1 MSTSIARRNRRRGR
15 RRAAGVLVAA
25 AATTALAIGGT
36 NSAAQAALVPTVPGA
51 SAGCDAGDAEVRGGT
66 FLLSEVLADCTGSS
80 PSIVAQI
87 ADGLI
92 GVFAPDLPVRLSTF
106 NGANAT
112 TALPGVGP
120 SAYATIE
127 GTGYASALV
136 ALGGYAT
143 ANAQNHVSGAIAI
156 AGLGGISNADANLLG
171 LALALTAGPGT
182 ANATALPGGIVIV
195 DVLGDLIPIGGTVT
209 AEATALGGIAS
220 ALWNP
225 IDGGQAICTAVYATA
240 SVSRGGNNID
250 SCTSV
255 LFIFQKYQH
264 GDGPEVYAI
273 KNPFSVVL
281 VSPLSDSLAGSI
293 AAIAEALGIPEDVAA
308 LLAGQFIP
316 KFDQDLI
323 RVSFGPDGP
332 DIGTDLFSTTTTTT
346 SARVASAPVVAA
358 AEIASADD
366 VVADTGDAT
375 VETPTVETPTVGD
388 ADDTTPT
395 TEPDAT
401 EPESTESESTEPD
414 ATESEGTEPEAT
426 EPEATDTETTGTGTT
441 DTESTDTDSP
451 ETEAGASDNSEP
463 TEAE

>member
-1 MSTSIARRNRRRGR
+1 MSTPITRRNRRRGR

-25 AATTALAIGGT
+25 AATTALAVGAT
-36 NSAAQAALVPTVPGA
+36 NSAAQAALVPTVNGY

-66 FLLSEVLADCTGSS
+66 FLFSEVLADCTGSS
-80 PSIVAQI
+80 PSIVAQV

-112 TALPGVGP
+112 TAVLGVGP

-136 ALGGYAT
+136 ALGGTAT
-143 ANAQNHVSGAIAI
+143 ANAQNHVSGAIAV
-156 AGLGGISNADANLLG
+156 AGLGGTSNADANLLG

-293 AAIAEALGIPEDVAA
+293 ATIAEALGIPEDVAA

-332 DIGTDLFSTTTTTT
+332 DIGTDLFSTSTTT
-346 SARVASAPVVAA
+346 SARLASAPAVAG
-358 AEIASADD
+358 AESVSDG
-366 VVADTGDAT
+366 VVADTGGST
-375 VETPTVETPTVGD
+375 VETPAATD
-388 ADDTTPT
+388 SDDTTPSAEPEVT
-395 TEPDAT
+395 APEVAAPEVSEPGVTEPGVT
-401 EPESTESESTEPD
+401 EPEETAAEETAAEETAAETAEAAEP
-414 ATESEGTEPEAT
+414 APEP
-426 EPEATDTETTGTGTT
+426 
-441 DTESTDTDSP
+441 
-451 ETEAGASDNSEP
+451 SEP
-463 TEAE
+463 VLSAPAE